1 MALIRVSAYAKI
13 NLFLAVGDLRPDG
26 FHDIKTLMRRTS
38 LCDEVAVETVADGK
52 GEITLAVLGDC
63 GIPTDGSNVAYRAA
77 EEYLKKA
84 GISDS
89 VRITLKKN
97 IPVGA
102 GLGGGSADAAATL
115 RALERI
121 YGALESEQI
130 LEIAASIGSDV
141 PFCIFG
147 WTAVCE
153 GRGEKITP
161 VTDKRGMHLVIAMKD
176 RMVSTPEAYRLLDRA
191 RDEAKSDVD
200 NAEEYLPPLL
210 DYLSGEGELPTV
222 LYNSFEYS
230 LGELEC
236 DMLDLKKRMSD
247 MGALATLMSGSGP
260 SVFGIFPDE
269 VAAMECVDT
278 LKNDGIRAFY
288 SK

>member
-63 GIPTDGSNVAYRAA
+63 GVPTDGSNVAYRAA

-161 VTDKRGMHLVIAMKD
+161 VTDKRVMHLVIAMKD

-191 RDEAKSDVD
+191 RDEAESDVD

-210 DYLSGEGELPTV
+210 KYLSGEGELPTV

-236 DMLDLKKRMSD
+236 DILDLKKRMRD
-247 MGALATLMSGSGP
+247 MGAFATLMSGSGP

-269 VAAMECVDT
+269 ATATKCVDT

>member
-52 GEITLAVLGDC
+52 GEITIAVLGDC
-63 GIPTDGSNVAYRAA
+63 GVPTDGSNVAYRAA

-121 YGALESEQI
+121 YGGLAGEQI

-176 RMVSTPEAYRLLDRA
+176 RMVSTPEAYRLLDQA
-191 RDEAKSDVD
+191 RDEAGGDVD

-210 DYLSGEGELPTV
+210 KYLSGEGELPTV

-236 DMLDLKKRMSD
+236 DILDLKKRMRD
-247 MGALATLMSGSGP
+247 MGALTTLMSGSGP

-269 VAAMECVDT
+269 ATAMECAAA

>member
-52 GEITLAVLGDC
+52 GEITLAVLCDC
-63 GIPTDGSNVAYRAA
+63 GVPTDGSNVAYRAA

-121 YGALESEQI
+121 YGALAGEQI

-161 VTDKRGMHLVIAMKD
+161 VTDKRVMHLVIAMKD

-191 RDEAKSDVD
+191 RDEAESDVD
-200 NAEEYLPPLL
+200 DAEEYLPPLL
-210 DYLSGEGELPTV
+210 EYLSGEGELPTV

-236 DMLDLKKRMSD
+236 DILDLKKRMRD
-247 MGALATLMSGSGP
+247 MGALTTLMSGSGP

-269 VAAMECVDT
+269 VAATECVAA
-278 LKNDGIRAFY
+278 LKNDGVRAFY

>member
-38 LCDEVAVETVADGK
+38 LCDEVTVETIADGK
-52 GEITLAVLGDC
+52 GEITLTVIGDSSL
-63 GIPTDGSNVAYRAA
+63 PTDARNLAYKAA

-84 GISDS
+84 GIKDS
-89 VRITLKKN
+89 VKITLEKN

-102 GLGGGSADAAATL
+102 GIGGGSADAAATL

-147 WTAVCE
+147 WTAICE
-153 GRGEKITP
+153 GRGEIITP
-161 VTDKRGMHLVIAMKD
+161 VTDNRDMHLVIAMKE
-176 RMVSTPEAYRLLDRA
+176 RSISTPDAFRRL
-191 RDEAKSDVD
+191 DEARQGKKMEEDK
-200 NAEEYLPPLL
+200 AESCLPKLL
-210 DYLSGEGELPTV
+210 EYLSGEGELPTV

-236 DMLDLKKRMSD
+236 DMLDLKKRMRD
-247 MGALATLMSGSGP
+247 MGAIATLMSGSGP

-269 VAAMECVDT
+269 SVATECVAA

>member
-38 LCDEVAVETVADGK
+38 LCDEVAVETIADGK
-52 GEITLAVLGDC
+52 GEITLTVIGDSSL
-63 GIPTDGSNVAYRAA
+63 PTDSKNLAYKAA

-84 GISDS
+84 GIKDS
-89 VRITLKKN
+89 VKITLEKN

-102 GLGGGSADAAATL
+102 GIGGGSADAAATL

-147 WTAVCE
+147 WTAICE
-153 GRGEKITP
+153 GRGEIITP
-161 VTDKRGMHLVIAMKD
+161 VTDNRDMHLVIAMKE
-176 RMVSTPEAYRLLDRA
+176 RSISTPDAFRRL
-191 RDEAKSDVD
+191 DEARQGKKIEEDK
-200 NAEEYLPPLL
+200 AESCLPKLL
-210 DYLSGEGELPTV
+210 EYLSGEGELPTV

-236 DMLDLKKRMSD
+236 DMLDLKKRMRD
-247 MGALATLMSGSGP
+247 MGAIATLMSGSGP

-269 VAAMECVDT
+269 SVATECVAA

>member
-38 LCDEVAVETVADGK
+38 LCDEVTVETVADGK

-63 GIPTDGSNVAYRAA
+63 GVPTDGSNVAYRAA

-121 YGALESEQI
+121 YGALAGEQI

-161 VTDKRGMHLVIAMKD
+161 VTDKRVMHLVIAMKD

-191 RDEAKSDVD
+191 RDEAESDGD

-210 DYLSGEGELPTV
+210 EYLSGEGELPTV

-236 DMLDLKKRMSD
+236 DILDLKKRMRD

-269 VAAMECVDT
+269 ATATKCADT